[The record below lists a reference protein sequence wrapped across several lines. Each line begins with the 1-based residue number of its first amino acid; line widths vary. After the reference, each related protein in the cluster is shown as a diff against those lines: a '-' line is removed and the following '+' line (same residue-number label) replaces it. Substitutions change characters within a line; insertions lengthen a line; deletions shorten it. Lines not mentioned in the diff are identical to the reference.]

1 MTLPPLPINSSSS
14 PLGELNTRGCS
25 SLQGP
30 WGDATAWTTPHRK
43 GDTSVR
49 ADLSPDD
56 PIALRADALCVYW
69 AKLAEADSEVR
80 SFRRKVL
87 EGKAVSANEAGELL
101 SSPATSLIS
110 PEAFARNDVPI
121 VGHTAK
127 FIVQKRS
134 NQFERPYTTQ
144 GELHIEWST
153 GYALLLPVY
162 NEGPRPPEPIEVW
175 NGSESI
181 FIAPWSLSVLGQ
193 LRKVASK
200 LMDRYS

>member
-1 MTLPPLPINSSSS
+1 MCRTTYDSYDTHPLRNLVAERLALNRVPDVFWKKRVTRQLVGLWDDASSAADKLEVQAHLVNSRREDVAAFKD
-14 PLGELNTRGCS
+14 LG
-25 SLQGP
+25 
-30 WGDATAWTTPHRK
+30 GDATAWTTPHRK

-110 PEAFARNDVPI
+110 QEAFARNDVPI

-134 NQFERPYTTQ
+134 NQFERPYTT
-144 GELHIEWST
+144 
-153 GYALLLPVY
+153 
-162 NEGPRPPEPIEVW
+162 
-175 NGSESI
+175 
-181 FIAPWSLSVLGQ
+181 
-193 LRKVASK
+193 
-200 LMDRYS
+200 